1 MAWYI
6 NTTRIFVQK
15 LNDSDVQTIARLNP
29 LGGGTTLHTFGYE
42 DEITKVSGLF
52 VGLTDRAALKATAKD
67 DSFHTLATPYG
78 DWGSFKVKTYS
89 DNLTDSICQTLRTDL
104 AEDAP
109 VFEFELELYPDE

>member
-1 MAWYI
+1 MSWTYNGI
-6 NTTRIFVQK
+6 RIFVQK
-15 LNDSDVQTIARLNP
+15 LNDTNIQTIARLNP

-67 DSFHTLATPYG
+67 DTFHTLSTPYG
-78 DWGSFKVKTYS
+78 SWGSFKVKTYS
-89 DNLTDSICQTLRTDL
+89 DTLTNSICQTLRQDL
-104 AEDAP
+104 PEDSP